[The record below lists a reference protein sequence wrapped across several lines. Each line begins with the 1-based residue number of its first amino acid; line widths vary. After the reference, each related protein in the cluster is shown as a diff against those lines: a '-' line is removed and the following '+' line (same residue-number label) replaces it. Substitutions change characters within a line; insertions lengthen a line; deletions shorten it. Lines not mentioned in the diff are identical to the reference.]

1 MKVGG
6 EMGEIGNRMHE
17 LFFLILDWL
26 PEPLA
31 SRLFALWLYV
41 QYKRALKRALRNPF
55 DIEAVYR
62 AKLIE
67 ATARQ

>member
-1 MKVGG
+1 
-6 EMGEIGNRMHE
+6 MGEIGNRIRE
-17 LFFLILDWL
+17 LFFLVLDYL

-62 AKLIE
+62 VKLME
-67 ATARQ
+67 AAAGW